1 MTSRND
7 RRHIEELPHSLLTEI
22 SSYLC
27 GRGGKVHHTGSDI
40 LLAVALS
47 ASQSSWEKCQ
57 STNTQQLLSP
67 ASKAVLSMHVD
78 DWRERWKIFDFGHAQ
93 MNAGSSTA
101 PHDRLNDVDLKA
113 ILITRA

>member
-7 RRHIEELPHSLLTEI
+7 RHLEELPHSLLTEI

-67 ASKAVLSMHVD
+67 ASRPSFPCMLMIGRRDSRHSILAM
-78 DWRERWKIFDFGHAQ
+78 
-93 MNAGSSTA
+93 
-101 PHDRLNDVDLKA
+101 LK
-113 ILITRA
+113 